1 MESYKLM
8 SLFVIII
15 LVFGVG
21 CTSLVGNVTA
31 TPIAATIQPITI
43 NSLPIQPTKTVRPTD
58 LPTSTATPLP
68 TNLPSATVLLTPS
81 PTVQTL
87 SANLLNVCTWDETG
101 NITEAT
107 EMNGV
112 LGPIKPLET
121 DLEETDGNSIL
132 VGGTPIQQHEFPS
145 LQGLGFIGFS
155 PNGNWLAYSESP
167 EDAESSEMFLQL
179 LSFDGQIVR
188 TPIPRKDPETNL
200 FITWISNELMMI
212 LYYTHSGGP
221 ESSGTYVP
229 DSFTIFDVFTG
240 EERTEL
246 LNNLPYW
253 YGWTR
258 PYFSP
263 DMTRVVY
270 FSDSEIRDSYGDV
283 GRALVL
289 FDLEHQWVLWSKR
302 AEGSILR
309 LEERYL
315 GDHGF
320 MQGAFWS
327 PDSSKF
333 VFTTTE
339 WKTESGLTYNT
350 YLVDRDG
357 TEDRVMINNS
367 SLEGNMTAGGLWS
380 PDNRFI
386 YYVTPPG
393 KTYLYDLFLNQ
404 PIELC
409 IDSGGSVAW
418 SPDSNY
424 LAFVGQVEQEPHLL
438 SLNVYTGEVV
448 SIEVLDT
455 ISRFDWVAI
464 EDWLTISIEE

>member
-1 MESYKLM
+1 MDRMNSCVQIVFKSGRIVMESYKLM

-188 TPIPRKDPETNL
+188 TPIPRKEPETNL

-240 EERTEL
+240 
-246 LNNLPYW
+246 
-253 YGWTR
+253 
-258 PYFSP
+258 
-263 DMTRVVY
+263 
-270 FSDSEIRDSYGDV
+270 
-283 GRALVL
+283 
-289 FDLEHQWVLWSKR
+289 
-302 AEGSILR
+302 
-309 LEERYL
+309 
-315 GDHGF
+315 
-320 MQGAFWS
+320 
-327 PDSSKF
+327 
-333 VFTTTE
+333 
-339 WKTESGLTYNT
+339 
-350 YLVDRDG
+350 
-357 TEDRVMINNS
+357 
-367 SLEGNMTAGGLWS
+367 
-380 PDNRFI
+380 
-386 YYVTPPG
+386 
-393 KTYLYDLFLNQ
+393 
-404 PIELC
+404 
-409 IDSGGSVAW
+409 
-418 SPDSNY
+418 
-424 LAFVGQVEQEPHLL
+424 
-438 SLNVYTGEVV
+438 
-448 SIEVLDT
+448 
-455 ISRFDWVAI
+455 
-464 EDWLTISIEE
+464 